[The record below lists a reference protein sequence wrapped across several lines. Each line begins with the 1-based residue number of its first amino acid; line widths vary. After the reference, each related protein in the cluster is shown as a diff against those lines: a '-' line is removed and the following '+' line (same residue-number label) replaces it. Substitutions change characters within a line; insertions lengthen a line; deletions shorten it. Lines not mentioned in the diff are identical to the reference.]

1 MRAITIPRHLQMTLL
16 TVYETLSEVKQSR
29 RNKLEVGRAGSP
41 PRWSMIKHQCQ
52 CFFSVLW
59 QPLTAWCL
67 GFFIRKRK
75 EEGMDPKQRGFHKQY
90 SPNDFIEQ
98 ILCYLAIKITPFI
111 FLLATTACCSD
122 SQSWD
127 VQGIPEHSNK
137 FSKGSGWP
145 HCFSPIRKY
154 PEQS

>member
-1 MRAITIPRHLQMTLL
+1 MTLL

-29 RNKLEVGRAGSP
+29 RNKLEVGRAGLP

-75 EEGMDPKQRGFHKQY
+75 EEGMDPKQSGFHKQY
-90 SPNDFIEQ
+90 SPNDFMWADTVLSGYQDNTIFFYLPQLPATQ
-98 ILCYLAIKITPFI
+98 IPSPGMYEEFLSTAINFQRDLGDPTAS
-111 FLLATTACCSD
+111 FLLEN
-122 SQSWD
+122 
-127 VQGIPEHSNK
+127 ILNK
-137 FSKGSGWP
+137 VNLWP
-145 HCFSPIRKY
+145 DFAH
-154 PEQS
+154 

>member
-1 MRAITIPRHLQMTLL
+1 MTLL

-29 RNKLEVGRAGSP
+29 RNKLEVGRAGLP

-75 EEGMDPKQRGFHKQY
+75 EEGMDPKQSGFHKQY
-90 SPNDFIEQ
+90 SPNDFMWADTVLSGYQDNTIFFYLPQLPATQ
-98 ILCYLAIKITPFI
+98 IPSPGMYKEFLSTAINFQRDLGDPTAS
-111 FLLATTACCSD
+111 FLLEN
-122 SQSWD
+122 
-127 VQGIPEHSNK
+127 ILNK
-137 FSKGSGWP
+137 VNLWP
-145 HCFSPIRKY
+145 DFPH
-154 PEQS
+154 

>member
-1 MRAITIPRHLQMTLL
+1 MTLL

-75 EEGMDPKQRGFHKQY
+75 GEGMDPKQRGFHKQY
-90 SPNDFIEQ
+90 SPNDFMWADTVLSGYQDNTIFFFYLPQQPATQ
-98 ILCYLAIKITPFI
+98 IPSPGMYKECLSTAINFQRDLDDPTPS
-111 FLLATTACCSD
+111 FLLENILNKVNLWSD
-122 SQSWD
+122 
-127 VQGIPEHSNK
+127 IPH
-137 FSKGSGWP
+137 
-145 HCFSPIRKY
+145 
-154 PEQS
+154 